1 MTNRPF
7 LLLRGLA
14 RESRYW
20 GDFTEYLAKS
30 FPGRPILT
38 PDIPGNGPLWQ
49 QTSPLSIEAMTQSLR
64 SQLTITGPM
73 DIIGLSMGGMITLDW
88 MIRFPEDIASGILIN
103 ASASPLSPFYQRLRW
118 QTYPALFK
126 PVRLDIKQREQ
137 LYLNLTSRHHQQD
150 AELLKQWQAWQEE
163 HPVSQVNT
171 LRQLKA
177 AASFRWTQPTVQPV
191 LIAASQTDQLVDFSC
206 NTALASALHSDI
218 IVHPTAG
225 HDLPLD
231 DPGWLCDQIKQWLT
245 KLDIDRIK

>member
-1 MTNRPF
+1 
-7 LLLRGLA
+7 
-14 RESRYW
+14 
-20 GDFTEYLAKS
+20 
-30 FPGRPILT
+30 PILT

-171 LRQLKA
+171 LRQLKS

-231 DPGWLCDQIKQWLT
+231 DPDWLCDQIKQWLT